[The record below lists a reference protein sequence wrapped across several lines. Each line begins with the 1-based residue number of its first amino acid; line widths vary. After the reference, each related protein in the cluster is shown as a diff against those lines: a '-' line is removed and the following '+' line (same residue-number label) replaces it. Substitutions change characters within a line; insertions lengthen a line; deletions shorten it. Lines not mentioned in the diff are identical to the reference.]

1 MKSYKLKTYCVGYK
15 PGKDKARLLA
25 VRKSTYDKQRHT
37 SMLMMKEIFAGSK
50 ELAKNTYITELTSEI
65 LSEEVP
71 EELRR
76 EITDNE

>member
-1 MKSYKLKTYCVGYK
+1 MKSYKLNMYCVGYM

-25 VRKSTYDKQRHT
+25 VRKSTYDKQGHT
-37 SMLMMKEIFAGSK
+37 SMMMVKEIFAMTK
-50 ELAKNTYITELTSEI
+50 ELAKKTYIMDLASEV

-76 EITDNE
+76 KE